1 MASVNEITGD
11 SIKTRVNEGK
21 KKFDANISLIEPS
34 CFKDCKYL
42 KNTLN
47 KCRACDWKDKDGS

>member
-1 MASVNEITGD
+1 MTATNDITGD
-11 SIKTRVNEGK
+11 AIKTRVNEGK

-34 CFKDCKYL
+34 CFKDCNYL

-47 KCRACDWKDKDGS
+47 KCKVCDWKDKNGS

>member
-11 SIKTRVNEGK
+11 AIKTRVNEGK

-47 KCRACDWKDKDGS
+47 KCRACDWKDKNVS

>member
-11 SIKTRVNEGK
+11 VIKTRVNEWK

-42 KNTLN
+42 KNTLT
-47 KCRACDWKDKDGS
+47 KCRVCEWKDKDGS

>member
-47 KCRACDWKDKDGS
+47 KCRACDWKDKNDS

>member
-1 MASVNEITGD
+1 MTATNDITGD
-11 SIKTRVNEGK
+11 AIKTRVNEGK

-47 KCRACDWKDKDGS
+47 KCKVCDWKDKK

>member
-11 SIKTRVNEGK
+11 VIKTRVNEGK

-47 KCRACDWKDKDGS
+47 KCRVCDWKDKDGS